1 VPVDPGPHDVR
12 VWVPYALPRR
22 AGKARTE
29 VTVPAGQEVRL
40 EYLAPTVTF
49 RAGSP
54 GKPGE
59 QVSSGHSIIM
69 VANVVALIVV
79 VVLLLVALLLR

>member
-1 VPVDPGPHDVR
+1 
-12 VWVPYALPRR
+12 LPRR

-29 VTVPAGQEVRL
+29 VTAPAGQEVRL

-49 RAGSP
+49 RAGSL

-59 QVSSGHSIIM
+59 RVSSGHSIIM
-69 VANVVALIVV
+69 VANVVAIVV
-79 VVLLLVALLLR
+79 VAVLFLVALLLR